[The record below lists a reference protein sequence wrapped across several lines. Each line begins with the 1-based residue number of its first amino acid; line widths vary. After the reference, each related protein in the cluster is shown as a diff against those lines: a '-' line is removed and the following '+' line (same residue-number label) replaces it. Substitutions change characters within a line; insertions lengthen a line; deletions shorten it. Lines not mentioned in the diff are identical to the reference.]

1 MNFLCLLTWRV
12 EHQFAGRKIQTSW
25 EASLPPHVASGAS
38 VCREEDKDI
47 MKSISRSIL
56 SHTRIQPS
64 WSLNQEGTHNKNLSS
79 ARFTSNK
86 AGGLNWPTKLFLV
99 IHVGLWGQE
108 SRQKEWWASQLSTSH
123 LHYINYYVICHFLR
137 NLPSQETVTS
147 KPVYVGHGVWA
158 MNAKFHCPLFRSLRF
173 FLAYHRTYGSQYGGH
188 KVIAMSTKLKCLH
201 ILNFWC
207 LTF

>member
-47 MKSISRSIL
+47 MKSISLLIL
-56 SHTRIQPS
+56 RQIYLQQSRWFELTHKAFPCHTCGVVGSRVTPERMVGKPAFYI
-64 WSLNQEGTHNKNLSS
+64 
-79 ARFTSNK
+79 A
-86 AGGLNWPTKLFLV
+86 PTL
-99 IHVGLWGQE
+99 
-108 SRQKEWWASQLSTSH
+108 
-123 LHYINYYVICHFLR
+123 YYVICHFLR

-188 KVIAMSTKLKCLH
+188 KVLAMSTKLKCLH

>member
-25 EASLPPHVASGAS
+25 EASLPPHVASGKPFL
-38 VCREEDKDI
+38 RQI
-47 MKSISRSIL
+47 YLQQSRWFEL
-56 SHTRIQPS
+56 SHM
-64 WSLNQEGTHNKNLSS
+64 
-79 ARFTSNK
+79 
-86 AGGLNWPTKLFLV
+86 KLFLV
-99 IHVGLWGQE
+99 IHVGLWGPE

-123 LHYINYYVICHFLR
+123 LHPTLYYVICHFLR

-158 MNAKFHCPLFRSLRF
+158 MNAKFHCPLFRCLRF
-173 FLAYHRTYGSQYGGH
+173 LAYGSQYGGH
-188 KVIAMSTKLKCLH
+188 KVLAMSTKLKCLH